1 LINIQDYFKE
11 TKYIKIYSKIVNN
24 AINKKRKKLKKS
36 DINYEY
42 LEAHHILPRSIFK
55 EFSSTPENIVLL
67 TAKEHYIC
75 HLLLW
80 KHYKSTGENNE
91 KTKMSYAFHCMNKF
105 CLFRKEYMYISNLYS
120 SFKMTIVVSEE
131 NRKKIKERAKNK
143 SIFKNDKGE
152 VFVMDKD
159 EAKKLGYKGI
169 NSGRVI
175 PEEEIQKR
183 VKTVTGKKRSE
194 ETKQKISDNHGK
206 VKDLCIERNG
216 EITII
221 RSNKLKKFCKENG
234 LSFTVIQNHLYTGEE
249 VKPCFC
255 NNPKL
260 RMVREKC
267 VGYKI
272 YYKESGNEK

>member
-1 LINIQDYFKE
+1 
-11 TKYIKIYSKIVNN
+11 VNN
-24 AINKKRKKLKKS
+24 AISKKRIKTSKS

-42 LEAHHILPRSIFK
+42 FEAHHILPKSIFK
-55 EFSSTPENIVLL
+55 EFSSPKKNPENIVLL
-67 TAKEHYIC
+67 TPKEHYIC

-80 KHYKSTGENNE
+80 KHYKKTGETSE
-91 KTKMSYAFHCMNKF
+91 MSKMSFAFHCMNKF
-105 CLFRKEYMYISNLYS
+105 CFYRKENIYNSKIYS
-120 SFKMTIVVSEE
+120 LFKLTVVVSEE
-131 NRKKIKERAKNK
+131 KRKKIKERAKNK
-143 SIFKNDKGE
+143 SIFKNDEGK

-169 NSGRVI
+169 NSGRVV

-183 VKTVTGKKRSE
+183 IKTMLGGKRSE

-221 RSNKLKKFCKENG
+221 RSNKFKEFCENNG
-234 LSFTVIQNHLYTGEE
+234 LSYTVMKNHLYTGEE
-249 VKPCFC
+249 VKPCYC

-260 RMVREKC
+260 RATREKC

-272 YYKESGNEK
+272 YYKENENEK